1 MVRHFMGNSHTG
13 YDHTHCHVIVLNISL
28 QPHRYDV
35 WMLTSFISY
44 RSLHAS
50 FGHVIGFRNIYI
62 TYILHLFCCNCDHNS
77 FFVSAHAKWLANW
90 YMSTVPPVTKVLFF
104 WSSETT
110 FARLVWA
117 RNEAS
122 FRRKKSATHV
132 LCCWLCLLSANPQ
145 HKWVFP
151 LLLEMWQKLR
161 MKIL

>member
-1 MVRHFMGNSHTG
+1 
-13 YDHTHCHVIVLNISL
+13 
-28 QPHRYDV
+28 
-35 WMLTSFISY
+35 
-44 RSLHAS
+44 
-50 FGHVIGFRNIYI
+50 
-62 TYILHLFCCNCDHNS
+62 
-77 FFVSAHAKWLANW
+77 LANW